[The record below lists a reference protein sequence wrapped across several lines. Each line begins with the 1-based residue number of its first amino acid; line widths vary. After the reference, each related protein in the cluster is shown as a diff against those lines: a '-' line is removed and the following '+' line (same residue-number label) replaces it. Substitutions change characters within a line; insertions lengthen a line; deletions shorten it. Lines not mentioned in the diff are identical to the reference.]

1 MSSEKD
7 IQRALKWNKAN
18 PERHRLAVNRCFARL
33 YKESWAFDL
42 HNYKFPEEVVVLDSH
57 RCKFNGISYHV
68 SIAGYLIANKDIG
81 KRADGKRMYE
91 AHRLHRD
98 LFKYYNNQDIPEGYQ
113 VHHIDNDVTNNLVDN
128 LMLVDKNEHKRLHNK
143 KVRA

>member
-7 IQRALKWNKAN
+7 IQRALRWNKAN
-18 PERHRLAVNRCFARL
+18 PERHRLAVNRCSARL
-33 YKESWAFDL
+33 YKESWTFDL
-42 HNYKFPEEVVVLDSH
+42 HSYKFPEEVVVLDSH

-68 SIAGYLIANKDIG
+68 GNAGYLIANKAVG

-91 AHRLHRD
+91 SHKLHRD

-113 VHHIDNDVTNNLVDN
+113 VHHVDNDVTNNLVNN

-143 KVRA
+143 RVRA